1 MDCLL
6 KDKVAVIT
14 GGGRGIGRAVA
25 AAFVENGAC
34 VTIVSRTAS
43 DIDETSKF
51 LRGKGGRVIGVVADV
66 SKRDA
71 VENVVQKTISGFN
84 TVDVLVN
91 CAGIQK
97 PIGPFV
103 DNDIDLWIESIHV
116 NLLGTVICCKA
127 VLPIMLKKQKGV
139 IINFSGGGATSS
151 RPNFS
156 AYACSKTAV
165 VRFTEVLADELKKYN
180 VRVNAVAPGA
190 VNTRMLD
197 EVLEAGGLAGDEL
210 NEAKIRAQKGGVS
223 PDLAAQ
229 LAVFLASDKS
239 EGLTGRLIS
248 AVWDNWREFDA
259 DIIRRIGETNKYT
272 LRRIT

>member
-1 MDCLL
+1 MGHLL

-25 AAFVENGAC
+25 AAFVENGAS
-34 VTIVSRTAS
+34 VTVVSRTTS
-43 DIDETSKF
+43 DIDETSKL
-51 LRGKGGRVIGVVADV
+51 LREKGGRVIGIVADV
-66 SKRDA
+66 SNRAD

-84 TVDVLVN
+84 SLDVLVN
-91 CAGIQK
+91 CAGVQK

-103 DNDIDLWIESIHV
+103 DNDIDLWIENFRV
-116 NLLGTVICCKA
+116 NLFGTVFCCKA
-127 VLPIMLKKQKGV
+127 VFPIMLKNQRGS

-156 AYACSKTAV
+156 SYACSKTAV
-165 VRFTEVLADELKKYN
+165 VKFTEVLADEVKKYN

-197 EVLEAGGLAGDEL
+197 EVLEAGSLAGDEL

-223 PDLAAQ
+223 PDQAAH

-248 AVWDNWREFDA
+248 AVWDNWRDFDA
-259 DIIRRIGETNKYT
+259 DAIRRIMETDKYT
-272 LRRIT
+272 LKRVT